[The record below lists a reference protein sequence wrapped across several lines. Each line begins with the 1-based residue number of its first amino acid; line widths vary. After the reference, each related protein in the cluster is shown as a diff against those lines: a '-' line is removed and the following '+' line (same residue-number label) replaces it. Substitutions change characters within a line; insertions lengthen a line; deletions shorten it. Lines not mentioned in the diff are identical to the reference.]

1 MDRCDMVAPARA
13 IRSLCA
19 SILKA
24 DKQEIFQSLA
34 SAGID
39 ISPGQYQVL
48 RSLSDQPMTLTQLSH
63 AMNLDPSTLVPI
75 VDSLVNREYLQRSR
89 SPADRRCTH
98 LELTTDG
105 AGLLSLAA
113 HLDENSALVKGLCLL
128 GSEKGKQLADLLG
141 EYEKFILLDEDAEGM
156 QILQVQE

>member
-1 MDRCDMVAPARA
+1 MVVPARA

-24 DKQEIFQSLA
+24 DKQEILQSLA

-39 ISPGQYQVL
+39 ISPGQYLVL
-48 RSLSDQPMTLTQLSH
+48 RCLSDRPMTLTLLSH

-75 VDSLVNREYLQRSR
+75 VDSLVNHEFLQRSR
-89 SPADRRCTH
+89 NPEDRRCTH
-98 LELTTDG
+98 LELTTGG
-105 AGLLSLAA
+105 ARLLSLAA

-128 GSEKGKQLADLLG
+128 GPEKGRQLVTLLG
-141 EYEKFILLDEDAEGM
+141 EYEKFISTDEDAEAM

>member
-1 MDRCDMVAPARA
+1 MDRCDMVVPARA

-19 SILKA
+19 SILKT
-24 DKQEIFQSLA
+24 DKQEILQSLA

-39 ISPGQYQVL
+39 ISPGQYLVL
-48 RSLSDQPMTLTQLSH
+48 RSLSDRPMTLTQLSH

-75 VDSLVNREYLQRSR
+75 VDSLVNREFLQRSR
-89 SPADRRCTH
+89 NPEDRRCTH
-98 LELTTDG
+98 LELTTGG
-105 AGLLSLAA
+105 ARLLSLAA

-128 GSEKGKQLADLLG
+128 GPEKGKQLVTLLG
-141 EYEKFILLDEDAEGM
+141 EYEKFISTDEDAKAM